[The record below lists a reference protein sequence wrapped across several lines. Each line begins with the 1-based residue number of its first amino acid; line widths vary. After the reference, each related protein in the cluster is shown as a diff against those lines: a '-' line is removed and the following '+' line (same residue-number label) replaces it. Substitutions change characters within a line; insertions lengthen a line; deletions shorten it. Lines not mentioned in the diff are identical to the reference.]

1 MGRQAA
7 PAYREEGLELKYI
20 FCSSIYDMDD
30 YEKLSSKSKIPLSLA
45 DHNLN
50 RNIILGLDEAT
61 GVPVQLIN
69 NVQIP
74 SYPTY
79 PRVFFRKKAWR
90 HTPGAEDI
98 HCGFINLP
106 VLKHLSRA
114 ITTFSA
120 IKKAVKAAPGE
131 DICLLTYDVRLGIA
145 LAMGRAKRK
154 FSNIRTCIVMPDVP
168 TEVLA
173 ASTGGKIS
181 FKAKMWAKV
190 KMRFIRRFDSYVFVA
205 EPMKEVVDV
214 RKKPY
219 TVVEGIYNN
228 HQPPLDKPTTDKKVI
243 FYSGQLN
250 PAYGMENLLEAFV
263 EIYKDHPEIELWLC
277 GNGRLVPKIRELA
290 ANCPG
295 IQFYGY
301 VSGERVRQLQ
311 AQATVLVNP
320 RQNVGGLTRFSFPS
334 KTMEYLAS
342 GRPVLGYRL
351 DGIPREYD
359 EYIQYVGDNS
369 LQALQDK
376 LLEICSLSAEKRE
389 QIGEKSRKFILENKN
404 PKKQCSKIVAMVN
417 GMFEG

>member
-1 MGRQAA
+1 M
-7 PAYREEGLELKYI
+7 KYI

-61 GVPVQLIN
+61 GVPVQLVN

-79 PRVFFRKKAWR
+79 PRIFFGKKSWE

-106 VLKHLSRA
+106 VLKHISRA

-131 DICLLTYDVRLGIA
+131 DVCLLTYDVRLGIA
-145 LAMGRAKRK
+145 LAMGRAKRR
-154 FSNIRTCIVMPDVP
+154 FPHIRTCIVMPDVP

-190 KMRFIRRFDSYVFVA
+190 KMRFIRGFDSYVFVA

-214 RKKPY
+214 TKKPY

-228 HQPPLDKPTTDKKVI
+228 HQPPLAEPTTDKKII

-263 EIYKDHPEIELWLC
+263 NLYPDHPDYELWLC
-277 GNGRLVPKIRELA
+277 GNGRLVPKIKEMA
-290 ANCPG
+290 EKCPG

-311 AQATVLVNP
+311 AEATVLVNP

-359 EYIQYVGDNS
+359 GYIQYVEDNS
-369 LQALQDK
+369 VQALELK
-376 LLEICSLSAEKRE
+376 LVEICSLSAEERKK
-389 QIGEKSRKFILENKN
+389 IGEKSRQFILKNKN
-404 PKKQCSKIVAMVN
+404 PKTQCTKIVSILN
-417 GMFEG
+417 GMFER

>member
-1 MGRQAA
+1 M
-7 PAYREEGLELKYI
+7 KYI

-30 YEKLSSKSKIPLSLA
+30 YEKLTAKSKIPLSLA

-74 SYPTY
+74 SYPSY
-79 PRVFFRKKAWR
+79 PRIFFKKKKWA

-106 VLKHLSRA
+106 LLKHISRA
-114 ITTFSA
+114 ITTFYR
-120 IKKAVKAAPGE
+120 IKKAVKSAPE
-131 DICLLTYDVRLGIA
+131 KDICVLTYDVRLGIA
-145 LAMGRAKRK
+145 MAMKRAKRK
-154 FSNIRTCIVMPDVP
+154 FPHIRTCIVMPDVP

-181 FKAKMWAKV
+181 FKAKMWAKL
-190 KMRFIRRFDSYVFVA
+190 KMKFIRQFDSYVFVA

-214 RKKPY
+214 TKKPC

-228 HQPPLDKPTTDKKVI
+228 HQPPLPEPTTDKKVI

-250 PAYGMENLLEAFV
+250 PAYGMENLLDAFI
-263 EIYKDHPEIELWLC
+263 EIYKDHPQIELWLC
-277 GNGRLVPKIRELA
+277 GNGRLVPKIKELA
-290 ANCPG
+290 EKCPG
-295 IQFYGY
+295 IQFFGY
-301 VSGERVRQLQ
+301 VSGDRVRQLQ
-311 AQATVLVNP
+311 AEATVLVNP

-351 DGIPREYD
+351 DGIPEEYD
-359 EYIQYVGDNS
+359 AYIQYVPGNS
-369 LQALQDK
+369 VQDLQDK
-376 LLEICSLSAEKRE
+376 LLEICSLSTEKRRE
-389 QIGEKSRKFILENKN
+389 IGEKSRQFILENKN
-404 PKKQCSKIVAMVN
+404 PKKQCGKIATMLEAML
-417 GMFEG
+417 

>member
-1 MGRQAA
+1 M
-7 PAYREEGLELKYI
+7 KYI
-20 FCSSIYDMDD
+20 FCSSIYDMQD
-30 YEKLSSKSKIPLSLA
+30 YEKLTSKCKIPLSLA

-61 GVPVQLIN
+61 GEPVTLIN

-74 SYPTY
+74 SYPSY
-79 PRVFFRKKAWR
+79 PRIFFRKKKWS
-90 HTPGAEDI
+90 HTPGAKDI

-106 VLKHLSRA
+106 VLKHISRFH
-114 ITTFSA
+114 TTYRE
-120 IKKAVKAAPGE
+120 IKKAVSTQGTVLCVDGQHTEPSPVL
-131 DICLLTYDVRLGIA
+131 LLTYDVRLGIA
-145 LAMGRAKRK
+145 LAMNRAKRK
-154 FSNIRTCIVMPDVP
+154 FPHIRTCIVMPDVP

-214 RKKPY
+214 SKKPY

-228 HQPPLDKPTTDKKVI
+228 HQPPLAEPTTDKKVI

-250 PAYGMENLLEAFV
+250 PAYGMENLLEAFINLY
-263 EIYKDHPEIELWLC
+263 EDHKDMQLWLC

-290 ANCPG
+290 EACPG
-295 IQFYGY
+295 IQFFGY

-311 AQATVLVNP
+311 AEATVLVNP

-359 EYIQYVGDNS
+359 DYIQYVEDNS
-369 LQALQDK
+369 IKALQDK
-376 LLEICSLSAEKRE
+376 LLEICSLSAEKRRE
-389 QIGEKSRKFILENKN
+389 IGEKSRKFILENKN
-404 PKKQCSKIVAMVN
+404 PKKQCAKIVTML
-417 GMFEG
+417 EQR

>member
-1 MGRQAA
+1 M
-7 PAYREEGLELKYI
+7 KYI
-20 FCSSIYDMDD
+20 FCSSIYDMAD
-30 YEKLSSKSKIPLSLA
+30 YEKLTAKSKIPLSLA
-45 DHNLN
+45 DHNLC

-61 GVPVQLIN
+61 GAPVELIN

-79 PRVFFRKKAWR
+79 PRIFFSKKSWS

-98 HCGFINLP
+98 HCGFVNLP
-106 VLKHLSRA
+106 VLKHISRA
-114 ITTFSA
+114 LTTFA
-120 IKKAVKAAPGE
+120 GIKKAVKNAPGE
-131 DICLLTYDVRLGIA
+131 EICLLTYDVRLGIA
-145 LAMGRAKRK
+145 MAMNRAKRR
-154 FSNIRTCIVMPDVP
+154 FPHIRTCIVMPDVP

-173 ASTGGKIS
+173 ASTGGKVS
-181 FKAKMWAKV
+181 FKARMWAKV
-190 KMRFIRRFDSYVFVA
+190 KMKFIRRFDSYVFVA

-214 RKKPY
+214 SKKPY

-228 HQPPLDKPTTDKKVI
+228 HQPPLAEPTTDKKVV

-263 EIYKDHPEIELWLC
+263 NLYKDHPEMELWLC
-277 GNGRLVPKIRELA
+277 GNGRLVPKIQELA
-290 ANCPG
+290 ETCPG
-295 IQFYGY
+295 IKFYGY
-301 VSGERVRQLQ
+301 VSGDRVRQLQ
-311 AQATVLVNP
+311 AEAAVMVNP

-369 LQALQDK
+369 IQALQDK
-376 LLEICSLSAEKRE
+376 LLEICSYSVEKRME
-389 QIGEKSRKFILENKN
+389 IGEKSRKFILENKN
-404 PKKQCSKIVAMVN
+404 PKKQCSKIVTML
-417 GMFEG
+417 EQR